1 MPGLMPVCC
10 VAQAWHSAWSC
21 ACRCG
26 VWPFCGYTNV
36 CARPVPLPSR
46 RTPATAPALVH
57 PIVIRIVSLPC
68 RGCWLMVSSLCP
80 PPVEVDRVHGR
91 HCRPAPCRT
100 RTFVTWA
107 FEHHRVPHRLPRA
120 MPLCFHDGVAL
131 AGTES
136 ERQLTV

>member
-1 MPGLMPVCC
+1 MPGLMPVCW

-36 CARPVPLPSR
+36 WARPVPLPSK

-57 PIVIRIVSLPC
+57 PIVIRIVYLPVVGVC
-68 RGCWLMVSSLCP
+68 SWSFHSVRLRLRWIGFTADIVGPHLV
-80 PPVEVDRVHGR
+80 G
-91 HCRPAPCRT
+91 
-100 RTFVTWA
+100 
-107 FEHHRVPHRLPRA
+107 FEHHRVLHRIPRA
-120 MPLCFHDGVAL
+120 MPLCLHDGVAR
-131 AGTES
+131 ARTES

>member
-57 PIVIRIVSLPC
+57 PIVIRIVFLPVV
-68 RGCWLMVSSLCP
+68 GVLMVSSLFP
-80 PPVEVDRVHGR
+80 PLVEVDRVTADIVG
-91 HCRPAPCRT
+91 
-100 RTFVTWA
+100 RTFVPWPL
-107 FEHHRVPHRLPRA
+107 EHRRIPHRLSRA
-120 MPLCFHDGVAL
+120 MLPCFHDGVARTR
-131 AGTES
+131 TES